1 MSSTTPS
8 DKAATDSEVFHN
20 LPDPSPD
27 APLPVQKSEVEQG
40 DDATKSPSDALEQ
53 VSAAPQQQQLP
64 PTIKVEEAGRIL
76 GISRTAAYRAAASGD
91 LPTIRLNGR
100 LYVPTARLL
109 NLLGYV
115 VQPPMTIA
123 G

>member
-1 MSSTTPS
+1 MSTPIGSDKSATDAPVIHNLADPSLDAPLAVRRSDVEQEDATTGSPSNAMEQFSTTP
-8 DKAATDSEVFHN
+8 A
-20 LPDPSPD
+20 
-27 APLPVQKSEVEQG
+27 
-40 DDATKSPSDALEQ
+40 
-53 VSAAPQQQQLP
+53 QQLP

-76 GISRTAAYRAAASGD
+76 GISRTAAYRAAANGD

-109 NLLGYV
+109 HLLGYV

>member
-1 MSSTTPS
+1 MSNTTSS
-8 DKAATDSEVFHN
+8 DKAAADSEVFHN
-20 LPDPSPD
+20 LPDPGPD
-27 APLPVQKSEVEQG
+27 ATLAVPPSEVDQG
-40 DDATKSPSDALEQ
+40 DDATESPSNAMRR
-53 VSAAPQQQQLP
+53 VSAAPQQLP